1 VCTVFGKRFGK
12 RSKAAG
18 GQVGLAV
25 TDDSI
30 TAVHILPQAEQAPK
44 LLARFDGPSH
54 DDGSALAAWV
64 SAHRLQ
70 GVPAALTLDQG
81 DYVIHQ
87 LEKPDVPAEELRQA
101 LRWRLKDLI
110 DYSPADAV
118 IDVFETPPARQ
129 KRIEPVQ
136 VVAAQASRLKP
147 LVARINS
154 TGLVLKRID
163 IAEFAL
169 RNLLSR
175 ALGSLET
182 TALLY
187 LRPQRSMLQICR
199 EDQFYFARALDLGLE
214 ALSHAAHGG
223 AYGGLAD
230 VHDRIALEVQR
241 TMDYYESYFGHG
253 PVKALIILGRGDAA
267 EHLVDYIRNAL
278 GLSARLVGP
287 ADLLSGLDDPDS
299 VAEAMPLALG
309 GALGMA

>member
-1 VCTVFGKRFGK
+1 MFGKRFGK
-12 RSKAAG
+12 RSKTTG

-25 TDDSI
+25 TDDSV
-30 TAVHILPQAEQAPK
+30 TAVHILPQAGQAPK
-44 LLARFDGPSH
+44 LLARFDGPNQ

-64 SAHRLQ
+64 AEHRLQ
-70 GVPAALTLDQG
+70 GVPAALTLDYG

-110 DYSPADAV
+110 EYSPADAV
-118 IDVFETPPARQ
+118 IDVFEAPPARQ

-147 LVARINS
+147 LVARINAA
-154 TGLVLKRID
+154 GLALKRID

-187 LRPQRSMLQICR
+187 LRRQRGMLQICR
-199 EDQFYFARALDLGLE
+199 EDQFYFVRALNLGLE
-214 ALSHAAHGG
+214 ALSYAAHGG
-223 AYGGLAD
+223 AYGGVSD

-241 TMDYYESYFGHG
+241 TMDYYDSYFGHG
-253 PVKALIILGRGDAA
+253 PVKTLTILGRGDALQQLA
-267 EHLVDYIRNAL
+267 DYIRNAL

-287 ADLLSGLDDPDS
+287 AALLSGLDDPDS
-299 VAEAMPLALG
+299 VAETMPLALG
-309 GALGMA
+309 GALGIA

>member
-1 VCTVFGKRFGK
+1 MFGKRFGK
-12 RSKAAG
+12 RSKTTG

-25 TDDSI
+25 TDDSV
-30 TAVHILPQAEQAPK
+30 TAVHVLPQAGQAPK
-44 LLARFDGPSH
+44 LLARFDGPNH

-64 SAHRLQ
+64 AEHRLQ
-70 GVPAALTLDQG
+70 GVPAALTLDYG

-118 IDVFETPPARQ
+118 IDVFEAPPARQ

-147 LVARINS
+147 LVARINAA
-154 TGLVLKRID
+154 GLALKRID

-175 ALGSLET
+175 ALGNLET

-187 LRPQRSMLQICR
+187 LRPQRGMLQICR

-214 ALSHAAHGG
+214 ALSYAAHGG
-223 AYGGLAD
+223 VYGSLTD

-241 TMDYYESYFGHG
+241 TMDYYDSYFGHG
-253 PVKALIILGRGDAA
+253 PVKTLIILGRGDALQQ
-267 EHLVDYIRNAL
+267 LVDYIRNAL

-287 ADLLSGLDDPDS
+287 ADLLSGLDDPDN

-309 GALGMA
+309 GALGIV